1 MLHDLVTLRVFV
13 RAAECGR
20 LGEAARQS
28 NLAIAAASRRI
39 ALMEE
44 RFGVRLFY
52 RSRQGLSLTPA
63 GTALLDS
70 ARALLAQARAIDS
83 EMADFAGGMRGTIR
97 IQTNPSAIIQFLPGD
112 LVSFAQQWPDVR
124 LELEENM
131 SSEIVEAVR
140 ADRADIGIVVDIAA
154 DDGLETHAYRS
165 DRLALL
171 APRGTFLGRQAIDFE
186 EVQDREFVGLV
197 GATSLTRTL
206 LDEAAKADRILRLR
220 MQVRS
225 FDGVCRMVEAGFGL
239 GVLPE
244 IAARGFAASMALDV
258 LPLTNAW
265 ATRQMKICV
274 SPSVGKTALARAL
287 ITHLRITSASPPIE
301 NDPDHHAGTGI
312 C

>member
-1 MLHDLVTLRVFV
+1 LLHDLVTLRVFV

-20 LGEAARQS
+20 LGEAAKQS

-63 GTALLDS
+63 GTALLES
-70 ARALLAQARAIDS
+70 ARSLLAQARAIDG

-112 LVSFAQQWPDVR
+112 LASYAAARPDVR

-131 SSEIVEAVR
+131 SGEIVEAVR
-140 ADRADIGIVVDIAA
+140 ADRADLGIVLEIA
-154 DDGLETHAYRS
+154 DDDSLETYPYRQ

-171 APRGTFLGRQAIDFE
+171 APRGSFAACEEIAFE

-197 GATSLTRTL
+197 SSTSLTHTL
-206 LDEAAKADRILRLR
+206 LEEAAKADRILRLR

-244 IAARGFAASMALDV
+244 IAARSFAASMALDV
-258 LPLTNAW
+258 IPLSNPW
-265 ATRQMKICV
+265 ATRQMRICV
-274 SPSVGKTALARAL
+274 SPSVGKTGLARSL
-287 ITHLRITSASPPIE
+287 IAHLRAAP
-301 NDPDHHAGTGI
+301 
-312 C
+312 

>member
-1 MLHDLVTLRVFV
+1 MLQDLVSLRVFV
-13 RAAECGR
+13 RAAETGR

-52 RSRQGLSLTPA
+52 RSRQGLALTPA

-70 ARALLAQARAIDS
+70 ARALLAHARAIDG
-83 EMADFAGGMRGTIR
+83 EMEDFAGGMRGTIR
-97 IQTNPSAIIQFLPGD
+97 LQTNPSAIIQFLPAD
-112 LVSFAQQWPDVR
+112 LASFARQWPDVR
-124 LELEENM
+124 LDLEENM
-131 SSEIVEAVR
+131 SRDIVEAVR
-140 ADRADIGIVVDIAA
+140 ADRADIGIVVDVN
-154 DDGLETHAYRS
+154 DDTLETHPYRQ

-171 APRGTFLGRQAIDFE
+171 APRGSFSGRHDIDFE
-186 EVQDREFVGLV
+186 EVYDRDFVGLV
-197 GATSLTRTL
+197 GTTALTRTL
-206 LDEAAKADRILRLR
+206 LDAAARSDRILRLR

-244 IAARGFAASMALDV
+244 IAARSFAASMALDV
-258 LPLTNAW
+258 VPLRNGW

-274 SPSVGKTALARAL
+274 SPGVGKTALARAL
-287 ITHLRITSASPPIE
+287 VSHLRSLTDAGAE
-301 NDPDHHAGTGI
+301 HAPE
-312 C
+312 

>member
-1 MLHDLVTLRVFV
+1 MLQDLVTLRVFV

-52 RSRQGLSLTPA
+52 RSRQGLTLTPA

-70 ARALLAQARAIDS
+70 ARALLAQARAIDG
-83 EMADFAGGMRGTIR
+83 EMSDFAGGMRGTIR

-112 LVSFAQQWPDVR
+112 LASFARQWPDVR
-124 LELEENM
+124 VDLEENM
-131 SSEIVEAVR
+131 SRDIVEAVR
-140 ADRADIGIVVDIAA
+140 ADRADIGIVVDSG
-154 DDGLETHAYRS
+154 DGTLETYPYRQ

-171 APRGTFLGRQAIDFE
+171 APRGSFVGRDTIDFE

-197 GATSLTRTL
+197 GTTALTRTL
-206 LDEAAKADRILRLR
+206 LDEAAKSDRTLRLR

-244 IAARGFAASMALDV
+244 IAARSFAASMALDV
-258 LPLTNAW
+258 VPLSNAW
-265 ATRQMKICV
+265 ATRHMKICV
-274 SPSVGKTALARAL
+274 SPGVGKSALARSL
-287 ITHLRITSASPPIE
+287 IVHLRALGSS
-301 NDPDHHAGTGI
+301 
-312 C
+312 